1 MPVKKKISFKISR
14 TWSFN
19 KSVSKVF
26 DAHVIESIP
35 LYKRFNNQIAKISEF
50 YLKDNAVIYDI
61 GCSTGNYISEIC
73 KIKKNNL
80 KIVGIDQ
87 NKDMI
92 NIAQKKI
99 RKFKKKNDIKL
110 ICKNVFKLK
119 FEKFDLAICSLLL
132 PFFAHGLQIKLVKK
146 IYRNLNNNGAAIF
159 LNKCI
164 SETPRFENIYN
175 QLYYDFKQEQ
185 GVSPSDI
192 LKKTKSLRSVHSVNT
207 SSQDIKLFKKIGFKK
222 VEIFFKFL
230 NFTGYLVEK

>member
-1 MPVKKKISFKISR
+1 MPMKKKINFRISR

-19 KSVSKVF
+19 KNISKVF
-26 DAHVIESIP
+26 DVHVVESIP
-35 LYKRFNNQIAKISEF
+35 LYNRFNKQIAKISEF
-50 YLKDNAVIYDI
+50 YLKDNSVVYDI

-87 NKDMI
+87 NKNMI
-92 NIAQKKI
+92 SIAKKKI
-99 RKFKKKNDIKL
+99 SKLKTKNDIKL
-110 ICKNVFKLK
+110 VCNDVFKSK
-119 FEKFDLAICSLLL
+119 FEKIDLVVCSLLL
-132 PFFAHGLQIKLVKK
+132 PFFVSSLQIKLVKK
-146 IYRNLNNNGAAIF
+146 IYKSLNRNGAAIF

-164 SETPRFENIYN
+164 SESSKFENIYN

-192 LKKTKSLRSVHSVNT
+192 LKKSKSLRSVHSVNT
-207 SSQDIKLFKKIGFKK
+207 LHKMKLFKKIGFKK
-222 VEIFFKFL
+222 VNIFKFL

>member
-1 MPVKKKISFKISR
+1 MPLKKKISFKISR

-110 ICKNVFKLK
+110 I
-119 FEKFDLAICSLLL
+119 
-132 PFFAHGLQIKLVKK
+132 
-146 IYRNLNNNGAAIF
+146 
-159 LNKCI
+159 
-164 SETPRFENIYN
+164 
-175 QLYYDFKQEQ
+175 
-185 GVSPSDI
+185 
-192 LKKTKSLRSVHSVNT
+192 
-207 SSQDIKLFKKIGFKK
+207 
-222 VEIFFKFL
+222 
-230 NFTGYLVEK
+230 